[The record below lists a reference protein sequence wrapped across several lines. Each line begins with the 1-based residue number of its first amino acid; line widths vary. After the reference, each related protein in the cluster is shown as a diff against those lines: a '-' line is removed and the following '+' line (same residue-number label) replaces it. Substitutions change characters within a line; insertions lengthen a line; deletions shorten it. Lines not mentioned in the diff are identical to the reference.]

1 MEGLTMAKKTRSPTP
16 EGRDSDSG
24 SSVAS
29 DLESIGI
36 HTDEMADA
44 VQGRVSEFQELLEDE
59 IRQRPLRALGWAAV
73 AGFVLGVMAARS

>member
-1 MEGLTMAKKTRSPTP
+1 MARQTRSARP
-16 EGRDSDSG
+16 EGSDAESG
-24 SSVAS
+24 AAVAS

-36 HTDEMADA
+36 HTDEMAEA

-59 IRQRPLRALGWAAV
+59 IRERPLRALGWAAV